1 MDLGFAGGRVDGFSQ
16 FEFDRALLMYPV
28 FRCGGPW
35 PFFKGI
41 SVSTTRYFLGHVVV
55 FSLLLAILVQYI
67 EYRGRTFW
75 VREKTVLCNI
85 PPDLRLHPS
94 I

>member
-16 FEFDRALLMYPV
+16 FDWALLYPV
-28 FRCGGPW
+28 FRSSGPW
-35 PFFKGI
+35 RFFKGI
-41 SVSTTRYFLGHVVV
+41 SLSTTRYFLGHVVV
-55 FSLLLAILVQYI
+55 FFLLLAILVQYI

-75 VREKTVLCNI
+75 VRKKTVLCNI